1 MRICSFQP
9 GATEIIYALGMEDHL
24 VGVSSKCDY
33 PVQARTKQVIVKSIF
48 DGSNPTS
55 SEITRT
61 MSERITKGLGLYST
75 DHQALKQLK
84 PDLLLTQGICDI

>member
-1 MRICSFQP
+1 MHICSFQP
-9 GATEIIYALGMEDHL
+9 GATEIIYALGVEDHL

-33 PVQARTKQVIVKSIF
+33 PFQAKSKQIIVKSIF
-48 DGSNPTS
+48 DGRNPTS
-55 SEITRT
+55 GEITRT
-61 MSERITKGLGLYST
+61 MSARISKGLGLYST